1 MIPAEPPVRPPAAAA
16 RGSARPFFV
25 VFGVTIV
32 LLIVGGVFLATST
45 KHAFRESFSFV
56 GSAIKPTSASS
67 PPAPDRAAREAAPAG
82 AVFDPLV
89 AAQAPVPVPAGQP
102 KAEPVDRKIVYTAQL
117 DLVVKNLDA
126 ADKQVDE
133 LLTAN
138 GGRLVSS
145 ESRGD
150 AGSKRTAT
158 FKLEVPAG
166 KFRAFMSALR
176 PLGVPE
182 RDKVDSD
189 DLTDEFVDI
198 QIRVKHLKAEE
209 DNLLKLL
216 TERARSVEESLAI
229 RRQMLPIREQIE
241 KAEGRQKYI
250 EAKAAFSTVTLKLRE
265 EANYVPPTADPPP
278 TPPTFGDRVAA
289 TFGGSWSL
297 LVTVGEWI
305 ALVGVAVAPWLPFVV
320 PLAFAGVWVS
330 RRRAGRATPPA

>member
-1 MIPAEPPVRPPAAAA
+1 MTPAEPPVRPTDAA
-16 RGSARPFFV
+16 RGSVRPFLV
-25 VFGVTIV
+25 VIGVTIV
-32 LLIVGGVFLATST
+32 VLVLGGVFLATSAHRAA
-45 KHAFRESFSFV
+45 KPSFSFV
-56 GSAIKPTSASS
+56 GSSIKPTSGEARVASAPAANADLFRAQAEAQGAGQA
-67 PPAPDRAAREAAPAG
+67 PPA
-82 AVFDPLV
+82 
-89 AAQAPVPVPAGQP
+89 VPAGQP

-117 DLVVKNLDA
+117 DLVVKSLDA

-133 LLTAN
+133 LLAAN

-158 FKLEVPAG
+158 YKLEVPSG
-166 KFRAFMSALR
+166 KFRTFMSGLR

-209 DNLLKLL
+209 ENLLKLL

-250 EAKAAFSTVTLKLRE
+250 EARAAFSTVTLKLRE

-289 TFGGSWSL
+289 TFGSSWSL
-297 LVTVGEWI
+297 LVAVGEWI
-305 ALVGVAVAPWLPFVV
+305 ALVGVAVGPWLPFVL
-320 PLAFAGVWVS
+320 PLVFAGVWVS
-330 RRRAGRATPPA
+330 RRRTAGRATPPA